1 MTRPPYPQQPWDGQQ
16 RPPVPPTPPPPAGRP
31 PYQPQPGPSQTPAPQ
46 SAPQSEPPPSS
57 NAFKITGKQI
67 AAGILGVL
75 ALIFIL
81 ENNTTTKVR
90 LIFPSLHLP
99 LFIALFLAAVLGAA
113 VTFLLMWR
121 RQRVEERKHQA
132 VRRPGPQPPPG
143 RNLNG

>member
-16 RPPVPPTPPPPAGRP
+16 RPPVPPAPPPPAGRP
-31 PYQPQPGPSQTPAPQ
+31 PSPPQQGPSQTPPTPQ
-46 SAPQSEPPPSS
+46 SAPPPS
-57 NAFKITGKQI
+57 NAFKISGKQI

-99 LFIALFLAAVLGAA
+99 LFVALFLAAVLGAA

-132 VRRPGPQPPPG
+132 VHKPGQSPPPG
-143 RNLNG
+143 RNVNG

>member
-1 MTRPPYPQQPWDGQQ
+1 M
-16 RPPVPPTPPPPAGRP
+16 
-31 PYQPQPGPSQTPAPQ
+31 
-46 SAPQSEPPPSS
+46 
-57 NAFKITGKQI
+57 
-67 AAGILGVL
+67 L
-75 ALIFIL
+75 ALVFIL

-132 VRRPGPQPPPG
+132 VRRPGPPPPPG
-143 RNLNG
+143 PSLNG

>member
-16 RPPVPPTPPPPAGRP
+16 RPPGPPTPPQPPPAGRA
-31 PYQPQPGPSQTPAPQ
+31 PYQPQPGPPSAPQPSQQPAPQ
-46 SAPQSEPPPSS
+46 PSS
-57 NAFKITGKQI
+57 AFKITGKQI

-81 ENNTTTKVR
+81 ENNTTTRVR
-90 LIFPSLHLP
+90 LIIPVVHLP
-99 LFIALFLAAVLGAA
+99 LFIALFLSAVLGAA

-121 RQRVEERKHQA
+121 RQRVEERKQQA
-132 VRRPGPQPPPG
+132 GYRPGPQQPPG